1 MKVLVV
7 NCGSSSIKYQLI
19 NMENES
25 VMAKGYLEKIGLP
38 DSFLTHTVNGEKRK
52 IEEHI
57 NNHEEGIKLVL
68 AQLTHPE
75 YGVISSLDEIG
86 AVGHRVVHG
95 GEKFSSSV
103 LINDAVMEAM
113 KECIPLAPLH
123 NPAGIT
129 GIEACKKVL
138 PNVPMVGVFDTAFH
152 QTLPEKAYIYAIP
165 YEYYEKYGIRKYG
178 FHGTSHRF
186 VSKRVAE
193 VMNKPIED
201 LKILVCH
208 LGQGASLCAVK
219 GGKSI
224 ETTMGLTPL
233 GGIPMGS
240 RSGDL
245 DPSVITYLIKN
256 GINRLSI
263 GVESFNKENLE
274 FMERKMDYKD
284 LEEKLNMIR
293 AKGINNINLDLI
305 YALPN
310 ESLDTLKK
318 DVKKLLKLNPE
329 HISTYSLIIEE
340 DTKLKLN
347 NTSYIDEELDAKM
360 YDYICSKLKKHYT
373 HYEVSNFAKEGF
385 ESKHNMAYW
394 LNEEYYGFGLGAS
407 GYINGF
413 RYENTHNLNDYLEGE
428 YHKEESLLSN
438 EEIMEY
444 EVILGLRMLKGINLQ
459 TFFDKYGVN
468 IQDVFPVKPLLK
480 SKELIYKDGYLFINP
495 NKIYVMNEILLKLV

>member
-201 LKILVCH
+201 LKIITCH
-208 LGQGASLCAVK
+208 LGQGASLCAVDA
-219 GGKSI
+219 GKSVD
-224 ETTMGLTPL
+224 TSMGLTPL
-233 GGIPMGS
+233 AGIPMGT
-240 RSGDL
+240 RSGDI
-245 DPSVITYLIKN
+245 DPSIVTFLM
-256 GINRLSI
+256 
-263 GVESFNKENLE
+263 NKENLTPDQMDNILNKKSGKLGVSGVSFDDRDIE
-274 FMERKMDYKD
+274 KAIAEGNERAALALKVFAHKVKFYIGAYIAEMNGVDAIAFTAGIGENNIKMRKD
-284 LEEKLNMIR
+284 VCSSLTYLGVKLDEEK
-293 AKGINNINLDLI
+293 NNVRGEERIISADD
-305 YALPN
+305 
-310 ESLDTLKK
+310 SK
-318 DVKKLLKLNPE
+318 VQVLLVPTN
-329 HISTYSLIIEE
+329 
-340 DTKLKLN
+340 
-347 NTSYIDEELDAKM
+347 EELA
-360 YDYICSKLKKHYT
+360 IARETL
-373 HYEVSNFAKEGF
+373 A
-385 ESKHNMAYW
+385 
-394 LNEEYYGFGLGAS
+394 L
-407 GYINGF
+407 
-413 RYENTHNLNDYLEGE
+413 
-428 YHKEESLLSN
+428 
-438 EEIMEY
+438 
-444 EVILGLRMLKGINLQ
+444 
-459 TFFDKYGVN
+459 
-468 IQDVFPVKPLLK
+468 VK
-480 SKELIYKDGYLFINP
+480 
-495 NKIYVMNEILLKLV
+495 

>member
-152 QTLPEKAYIYAIP
+152 QTLEPKSYIYPIP
-165 YEYYEKYGIRKYG
+165 YKYYVENKVRKYG
-178 FHGTSHRF
+178 AHGTSHF
-186 VSKRVAE
+186 YVSSRCREMMGNPEHSRIIVA
-193 VMNKPIED
+193 
-201 LKILVCH
+201 H
-208 LGQGASLCAVK
+208 LGAGGSLTAVK
-219 GGKSI
+219 DGKSI
-224 ETTMGLTPL
+224 NTSMGFTPL
-233 GGIPMGS
+233 AGIMMGT
-240 RSGDL
+240 RSGDV
-245 DPSVITYLIKN
+245 DPSVIDYLIEEVGLDMKEV
-256 GINRLSI
+256 IKML
-263 GVESFNKENLE
+263 NKESGLLGVSGVSSDFRDVQEAAANGNERAQLALDIFFRRVIAYIGRYFIALGGVDAICFTAGIGENSFFARKEICNLLAE
-274 FMERKMDYKD
+274 ALGIEIDD
-284 LEEKLNMIR
+284 DANVNG
-293 AKGINNINLDLI
+293 KGDRL
-305 YALPN
+305 
-310 ESLDTLKK
+310 
-318 DVKKLLKLNPE
+318 
-329 HISTYSLIIEE
+329 ISTPNSKVKVYVIPTNEE
-340 DTKLKLN
+340 LVIARDTKRLLN
-347 NTSYIDEELDAKM
+347 L
-360 YDYICSKLKKHYT
+360 
-373 HYEVSNFAKEGF
+373 
-385 ESKHNMAYW
+385 
-394 LNEEYYGFGLGAS
+394 
-407 GYINGF
+407 
-413 RYENTHNLNDYLEGE
+413 
-428 YHKEESLLSN
+428 
-438 EEIMEY
+438 
-444 EVILGLRMLKGINLQ
+444 
-459 TFFDKYGVN
+459 
-468 IQDVFPVKPLLK
+468 
-480 SKELIYKDGYLFINP
+480 
-495 NKIYVMNEILLKLV
+495 

>member
-52 IEEHI
+52 IEEPV

-103 LINDAVMEAM
+103 LIDDAVMEAM

-165 YEYYEKYGIRKYG
+165 YEYYEKYGVRKYG

-193 VMNKPIED
+193 VMNKPVED
-201 LKILVCH
+201 LKIITCH
-208 LGQGASLCAVK
+208 LGQGASLCAVD
-219 GGKSI
+219 GGKSVD
-224 ETTMGLTPL
+224 TSMGLTPL
-233 GGIPMGS
+233 AGIPMGT
-240 RSGDL
+240 RSGDI
-245 DPSVITYLIKN
+245 DPSIVTFLM
-256 GINRLSI
+256 
-263 GVESFNKENLE
+263 NKENLTPDQMDNILNKKSGKLGVSGVSFDDRDIE
-274 FMERKMDYKD
+274 KAMAEGNERAKLALDILCYRVRKYIGAYMAVLGHVDCITFEGGIGEHNPD
-284 LEEKLNMIR
+284 VVRACVEGLEEY
-293 AKGINNINLDLI
+293 GIVLDPS
-305 YALPN
+305 Y
-310 ESLDTLKK
+310 KK
-318 DVKKLLKLNPE
+318 DEQYEGIISAPE
-329 HISTYSLIIEE
+329 SRI
-340 DTKLKLN
+340 
-347 NTSYIDEELDAKM
+347 KM
-360 YDYICSKLKKHYT
+360 YVIAT
-373 HYEVSNFAKEGF
+373 NEEEIIAKEA
-385 ESKHNMAYW
+385 MR
-394 LNEEYYGFGLGAS
+394 L
-407 GYINGF
+407 
-413 RYENTHNLNDYLEGE
+413 
-428 YHKEESLLSN
+428 
-438 EEIMEY
+438 
-444 EVILGLRMLKGINLQ
+444 
-459 TFFDKYGVN
+459 
-468 IQDVFPVKPLLK
+468 VK
-480 SKELIYKDGYLFINP
+480 
-495 NKIYVMNEILLKLV
+495 